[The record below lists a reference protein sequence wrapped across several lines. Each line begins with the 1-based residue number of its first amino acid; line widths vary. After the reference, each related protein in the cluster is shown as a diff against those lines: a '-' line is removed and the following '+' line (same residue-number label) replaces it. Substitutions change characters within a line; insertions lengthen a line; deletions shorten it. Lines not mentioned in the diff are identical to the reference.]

1 MSERKREKMTPAVT
15 MRIVFALS
23 LVLILV
29 GMGVIVYF
37 GYTML
42 QGTAEEVSKIQT
54 EAKAVD
60 AKVQDLARLEK
71 EMEKYKDSVTKA
83 QQLVAETQQYQYQN
97 QIINDLTAY
106 ANKSGVGIAGF
117 TFASGSAGAGA
128 KSSSGSSGSSGTN
141 TGSGSNNAA
150 STTGPKSMKV
160 SVRLNEKT
168 DYMALLRFMHLIEQ
182 NLTRMQ
188 IASVSMSKTE
198 GAGQVNT
205 QTLDVEVYVR

>member
-29 GMGVIVYF
+29 GMGGVVYF

-60 AKVQDLARLEK
+60 AKVQNLALLEK
-71 EMEKYKDSVTKA
+71 EMEKYKDSVAKA

-117 TFASGSAGAGA
+117 TFTSGSAGA
-128 KSSSGSSGSSGTN
+128 KSNSGSSGTSGTN
-141 TGSGSNNAA
+141 NSSGSNSAV
-150 STTGPKSMKV
+150 GPKSMKV

-198 GAGQVNT
+198 GTGQVNT
-205 QTLDVEVYVR
+205 QTLEVEVYVR

>member
-29 GMGVIVYF
+29 GMGVVVYF

-42 QGTAEEVSKIQT
+42 QGTAEEVSKVQT

-60 AKVQDLARLEK
+60 AKVQNLARLEK
-71 EMEKYKDSVTKA
+71 EMEKYKDSVAKA
-83 QQLVAETQQYQYQN
+83 QQLVAETRQYQYQN
-97 QIINDLTAY
+97 QIINDLTTY
-106 ANKSGVGIAGF
+106 ASQSGVGIAGF
-117 TFASGSAGAGA
+117 TFASGSAGS
-128 KSSSGSSGSSGTN
+128 KSSSGSSSTSGAGSS
-141 TGSGSNNAA
+141 TGA
-150 STTGPKSMKV
+150 STGAGPKSMKV

-168 DYMALLRFMHLIEQ
+168 EYMALLRFMHLIEQ

-188 IASVSMSKTE
+188 IASVSMSKAE
-198 GAGQVNT
+198 GTGQVNT

>member
-29 GMGVIVYF
+29 GMGGVVYF

-60 AKVQDLARLEK
+60 AKVQNLARLEK
-71 EMEKYKDSVTKA
+71 EMEKYKDSVAKA

-117 TFASGSAGAGA
+117 TFTSGSAGA
-128 KSSSGSSGSSGTN
+128 KSNSGSSGTSGTN
-141 TGSGSNNAA
+141 NSSGSTSAA
-150 STTGPKSMKV
+150 GPKSMKV

-198 GAGQVNT
+198 GTGQVNT
-205 QTLDVEVYVR
+205 QTLEVEVYVR

>member
-23 LVLILV
+23 LVIILV
-29 GMGVIVYF
+29 GMGAIVYF

-60 AKVQDLARLEK
+60 AKVQNLARLEK
-71 EMEKYKDSVTKA
+71 EMEKYKDSVAKA
-83 QQLVAETQQYQYQN
+83 RQLVAETQQYQYQN
-97 QIINDLTAY
+97 QIISDLTTY
-106 ANKSGVGIAGF
+106 ANQSGVGIEGF
-117 TFASGSAGAGA
+117 TFASGSAGS
-128 KSSSGSSGSSGTN
+128 KSSSGSSGANSG
-141 TGSGSNNAA
+141 A
-150 STTGPKSMKV
+150 GPKSMKV

-198 GAGQVNT
+198 GTGQVNT
-205 QTLDVEVYVR
+205 QT

>member
-29 GMGVIVYF
+29 GMGGIVYF

-60 AKVQDLARLEK
+60 AKVQNLARLEK
-71 EMEKYKDSVTKA
+71 EMEKYKDSVAKA
-83 QQLVAETQQYQYQN
+83 RQLVAETQQYQYQN
-97 QIINDLTAY
+97 QIINDLTTY
-106 ANKSGVGIAGF
+106 ANQSGVGIAGF
-117 TFASGSAGAGA
+117 TFTSGSAGA
-128 KSSSGSSGSSGTN
+128 KSNSGSSGTSGTN
-141 TGSGSNNAA
+141 NSSGSNSAA
-150 STTGPKSMKV
+150 GPKSMKV

-168 DYMALLRFMHLIEQ
+168 EYMALLRFMHLIEQ

-188 IASVSMSKTE
+188 IASVSMSKAE
-198 GAGQVNT
+198 GVGQVST

>member
-1 MSERKREKMTPAVT
+1 MSERKRQKMAPAVT

-29 GMGVIVYF
+29 GMGGVVYF

-42 QGTAEEVSKIQT
+42 QGTAEEGSKIQT

-60 AKVQDLARLEK
+60 AKVQNLARLEK
-71 EMEKYKDSVTKA
+71 EMEKYKDSVAKA

-117 TFASGSAGAGA
+117 TFTSGSVGA
-128 KSSSGSSGSSGTN
+128 KSNSGSSGTSGTN
-141 TGSGSNNAA
+141 NSSGSNSAV
-150 STTGPKSMKV
+150 GPKSMKV

-198 GAGQVNT
+198 GTGQVNT
-205 QTLDVEVYVR
+205 QTLEVEVYVR

>member
-29 GMGVIVYF
+29 GMGVVVYF

-42 QGTAEEVSKIQT
+42 QGTAEEVSKVQT

-60 AKVQDLARLEK
+60 AKVQNLARLEK
-71 EMEKYKDSVTKA
+71 EMEKYKDSVAKA
-83 QQLVAETQQYQYQN
+83 QQLVAETRQYQYQN
-97 QIINDLTAY
+97 QIINDLTTY
-106 ANKSGVGIAGF
+106 ASQSGVGIAGF
-117 TFASGSAGAGA
+117 TFASGSAGS
-128 KSSSGSSGSSGTN
+128 KSSSGSSSTSGA
-141 TGSGSNNAA
+141 SGSTGA
-150 STTGPKSMKV
+150 STGAGPKSIKV

-168 DYMALLRFMHLIEQ
+168 DHMALLRFMHLIEQ

-188 IASVSMSKTE
+188 IASVSMSKAE

>member
-29 GMGVIVYF
+29 GMGGVVYF

-60 AKVQDLARLEK
+60 AKVQNLARLEK
-71 EMEKYKDSVTKA
+71 EMEKYKDSVAKA

-97 QIINDLTAY
+97 QIINDFTAY

-117 TFASGSAGAGA
+117 TFTSGSAGA
-128 KSSSGSSGSSGTN
+128 KSNSGPSGTSGTNNSSGSNS
-141 TGSGSNNAA
+141 AV
-150 STTGPKSMKV
+150 GPKSMKV

-198 GAGQVNT
+198 GTGQVNT
-205 QTLDVEVYVR
+205 QTLEVEVYVR

>member
-29 GMGVIVYF
+29 GMGGIVYF

-60 AKVQDLARLEK
+60 AKVQNLARLEK
-71 EMEKYKDSVTKA
+71 EMEKYKDSVAKA
-83 QQLVAETQQYQYQN
+83 RQLVAETQQYQYQN
-97 QIINDLTAY
+97 QIINDLTTY
-106 ANKSGVGIAGF
+106 ANQSGIGIEGF
-117 TFASGSAGAGA
+117 TFASGSAGS
-128 KSSSGSSGSSGTN
+128 KSSSGSSSANSG
-141 TGSGSNNAA
+141 A
-150 STTGPKSMKV
+150 GPKSMKV
-160 SVRLNEKT
+160 SVRLGEKT

-188 IASVSMSKTE
+188 IASVSMSKAE
-198 GAGQVNT
+198 GSGQVST

>member
-23 LVLILV
+23 LVIILV
-29 GMGVIVYF
+29 GMGAIVYF

-60 AKVQDLARLEK
+60 AKVQNLARLEK
-71 EMEKYKDSVTKA
+71 EMEKYKDSVAKA
-83 QQLVAETQQYQYQN
+83 RQLVAETQQYQYQN
-97 QIINDLTAY
+97 QIISDLTTY
-106 ANKSGVGIAGF
+106 ANQSGVGIEGF
-117 TFASGSAGAGA
+117 TFASGSAGS
-128 KSSSGSSGSSGTN
+128 KSSSGSSGANSG
-141 TGSGSNNAA
+141 A
-150 STTGPKSMKV
+150 GPKSMKV
-160 SVRLNEKT
+160 SVRLGEKT

-188 IASVSMSKTE
+188 IASVSMSKAE

>member
-29 GMGVIVYF
+29 GMGVVIYF

-42 QGTAEEVSKIQT
+42 QGTAEEVSKVQN

-60 AKVQDLARLEK
+60 AKVQNLARLEK
-71 EMEKYKDSVTKA
+71 EMEKYKDSVAKA
-83 QQLVAETQQYQYQN
+83 QQLVAETRQYQYQN
-97 QIINDLTAY
+97 QIINDLTTY
-106 ANKSGVGIAGF
+106 ASQSGVGIAGF
-117 TFASGSAGAGA
+117 TFASGSAGS
-128 KSSSGSSGSSGTN
+128 KSSSGSSSTSGAGSS
-141 TGSGSNNAA
+141 TGA
-150 STTGPKSMKV
+150 STGAGPKSIKV

-188 IASVSMSKTE
+188 IASVSMSKAE

>member
-29 GMGVIVYF
+29 GMGVVVYF

-42 QGTAEEVSKIQT
+42 QDTAEEVSKVQT

-60 AKVQDLARLEK
+60 AKVQNLARLEK
-71 EMEKYKDSVTKA
+71 EMEKYKDSVAKA
-83 QQLVAETQQYQYQN
+83 QQLVAETRQYQYQN
-97 QIINDLTAY
+97 QIINDLTTY
-106 ANKSGVGIAGF
+106 ASQSGVGIAGF
-117 TFASGSAGAGA
+117 TFASGSAGS
-128 KSSSGSSGSSGTN
+128 KSSSGSSSASGAGSS
-141 TGSGSNNAA
+141 TGA
-150 STTGPKSMKV
+150 STGAGPKSIKV

-198 GAGQVNT
+198 GTGQVNT
-205 QTLDVEVYVR
+205 QTLEVEVYVR

>member
-29 GMGVIVYF
+29 GMGGIVYF

-60 AKVQDLARLEK
+60 AKVQNLARLEK
-71 EMEKYKDSVTKA
+71 EMEKYKDSVAKA
-83 QQLVAETQQYQYQN
+83 RQLVAETQQYQYQN
-97 QIINDLTAY
+97 QIINDLTTY
-106 ANKSGVGIAGF
+106 ANQSGIGIEGF
-117 TFASGSAGAGA
+117 TFASGSAGS
-128 KSSSGSSGSSGTN
+128 KSSSGSSGANSG
-141 TGSGSNNAA
+141 A
-150 STTGPKSMKV
+150 GPKSMKV
-160 SVRLNEKT
+160 SVRLGEKT

-188 IASVSMSKTE
+188 IASVSMSKAE
-198 GAGQVNT
+198 GSGQVST

>member
-29 GMGVIVYF
+29 GMGGVVYF

-60 AKVQDLARLEK
+60 AKVQNLARLEK
-71 EMEKYKDSVTKA
+71 EMEKYKDSVAKA

-117 TFASGSAGAGA
+117 TFTSGSAGA
-128 KSSSGSSGSSGTN
+128 KSNSGSSGASGTN
-141 TGSGSNNAA
+141 NSSGSNSAA
-150 STTGPKSMKV
+150 GPKSMKV

-205 QTLDVEVYVR
+205 QTLEVEVYVR

>member
-29 GMGVIVYF
+29 GMGVVVYF

-42 QGTAEEVSKIQT
+42 QGTAEEVSKVQT

-60 AKVQDLARLEK
+60 AKVQNLARLEK
-71 EMEKYKDSVTKA
+71 EMEKYKDSVAKA
-83 QQLVAETQQYQYQN
+83 QQLVAETRQYQYQN
-97 QIINDLTAY
+97 QIINDLTTY
-106 ANKSGVGIAGF
+106 ASQSGVGIAGF
-117 TFASGSAGAGA
+117 TFASGSAGS
-128 KSSSGSSGSSGTN
+128 KSSSGSSSTSGA
-141 TGSGSNNAA
+141 SGSTGA
-150 STTGPKSMKV
+150 STGAGPKSIKV

-168 DYMALLRFMHLIEQ
+168 DYMALLRFMYLIEQ

-188 IASVSMSKTE
+188 IASVSMSKAE

>member
-15 MRIVFALS
+15 MRIVFTLS

-29 GMGVIVYF
+29 GMGGVVYF

-60 AKVQDLARLEK
+60 AKVQNLARLEK
-71 EMEKYKDSVTKA
+71 EMEKYKDSVAKA

-117 TFASGSAGAGA
+117 TFTSGSAGA
-128 KSSSGSSGSSGTN
+128 KSNSGSSGTSGTN
-141 TGSGSNNAA
+141 NSSGSNSAA
-150 STTGPKSMKV
+150 GPKSMKV

-198 GAGQVNT
+198 GTGQVNT
-205 QTLDVEVYVR
+205 QTLEVEVYVR

>member
-29 GMGVIVYF
+29 GMGVVVYF

-42 QGTAEEVSKIQT
+42 QGTAEEVSKVQT

-60 AKVQDLARLEK
+60 AKVQNLARLEK
-71 EMEKYKDSVTKA
+71 EMEKYKDSVAKA
-83 QQLVAETQQYQYQN
+83 QQLVAETRQYQYQN
-97 QIINDLTAY
+97 QIINDLTTY
-106 ANKSGVGIAGF
+106 ASQSGVGIAGF
-117 TFASGSAGAGA
+117 TFASGSG
-128 KSSSGSSGSSGTN
+128 SSSTSGASGS
-141 TGSGSNNAA
+141 TGA
-150 STTGPKSMKV
+150 STGAGPKSMKV

-188 IASVSMSKTE
+188 IASVSMSKAE

>member
-29 GMGVIVYF
+29 GMGVVVYF

-42 QGTAEEVSKIQT
+42 QGTAEEVSKVQT

-60 AKVQDLARLEK
+60 AKVQNLARLEK
-71 EMEKYKDSVTKA
+71 EMEKYKDSVAKA
-83 QQLVAETQQYQYQN
+83 QQLVAETRQYQYQN
-97 QIINDLTAY
+97 QIINDLTTY
-106 ANKSGVGIAGF
+106 ASQSGVGIAGF
-117 TFASGSAGAGA
+117 TFASGSAGS
-128 KSSSGSSGSSGTN
+128 KSSSGSSSTSGA
-141 TGSGSNNAA
+141 SGSTGA
-150 STTGPKSMKV
+150 STGAGPKSMKV

-188 IASVSMSKTE
+188 IASVSMSKAE

>member
-29 GMGVIVYF
+29 GMGGVVYF

-60 AKVQDLARLEK
+60 AKVQNLARLEK
-71 EMEKYKDSVTKA
+71 EMEKYKDSVAKA

-117 TFASGSAGAGA
+117 TFTSGSVGA
-128 KSSSGSSGSSGTN
+128 KSNSGSSGTSGTN
-141 TGSGSNNAA
+141 NSSGSNSAV
-150 STTGPKSMKV
+150 GPKSMKV

-198 GAGQVNT
+198 GTGQVNT
-205 QTLDVEVYVR
+205 QTLEVEVYVR

>member
-23 LVLILV
+23 LVLLLV
-29 GMGVIVYF
+29 GMGGIVYF

-60 AKVQDLARLEK
+60 AKVQNLARLEK
-71 EMEKYKDSVTKA
+71 EMEKYKDSVAKA
-83 QQLVAETQQYQYQN
+83 RQLVAETQQYQYQN
-97 QIINDLTAY
+97 QIINDLTTY
-106 ANKSGVGIAGF
+106 ANQSGVGIAGF
-117 TFASGSAGAGA
+117 TFTSGSAGA
-128 KSSSGSSGSSGTN
+128 KSNSGSSGTSGTN
-141 TGSGSNNAA
+141 NSSGSNSAA
-150 STTGPKSMKV
+150 GPKSMKV

-188 IASVSMSKTE
+188 IASVSMSKAE
-198 GAGQVNT
+198 GVGQVST

>member
-29 GMGVIVYF
+29 GMGVVIYF

-42 QGTAEEVSKIQT
+42 QGTAEEVSKVQT

-60 AKVQDLARLEK
+60 AKVQNLARLEK
-71 EMEKYKDSVTKA
+71 EMEKYKDSVAKA
-83 QQLVAETQQYQYQN
+83 QQLVAETRQYQYQN
-97 QIINDLTAY
+97 QIINDLTTY
-106 ANKSGVGIAGF
+106 ASQSGVGIAGF
-117 TFASGSAGAGA
+117 TFASGSAGS
-128 KSSSGSSGSSGTN
+128 KSSSGSSSTSGA
-141 TGSGSNNAA
+141 SGSTGA
-150 STTGPKSMKV
+150 STGAGPKSIKV

-188 IASVSMSKTE
+188 IASVSMSKAE

-205 QTLDVEVYVR
+205 QTLYVEVYVR

>member
-29 GMGVIVYF
+29 GMGGVVYF

-60 AKVQDLARLEK
+60 AKVQNLARLEK
-71 EMEKYKDSVTKA
+71 EMEKYKDSVAKA

-117 TFASGSAGAGA
+117 TFTSGSAGA
-128 KSSSGSSGSSGTN
+128 KSNSGSSGTSGTN
-141 TGSGSNNAA
+141 NSSGSTSAA
-150 STTGPKSMKV
+150 GPKSMKV

-188 IASVSMSKTE
+188 IASVSMSKAE
-198 GAGQVNT
+198 GVGQVST

>member
-1 MSERKREKMTPAVT
+1 MRERKREKMTPAVT

-29 GMGVIVYF
+29 GMGVVVYF

-42 QGTAEEVSKIQT
+42 QGTAEEVSKVQT

-60 AKVQDLARLEK
+60 AKVQNLARLEK
-71 EMEKYKDSVTKA
+71 EMEKYKDSVAKA
-83 QQLVAETQQYQYQN
+83 QQLVAEARQYQYQN
-97 QIINDLTAY
+97 QIINDLTTY
-106 ANKSGVGIAGF
+106 ASQSGVGIAGF
-117 TFASGSAGAGA
+117 TFASGSAGS
-128 KSSSGSSGSSGTN
+128 KSSSGSSSTSGA
-141 TGSGSNNAA
+141 SGSTGA
-150 STTGPKSMKV
+150 STGAGPKSIKV

-188 IASVSMSKTE
+188 IASVSMSKAE

-205 QTLDVEVYVR
+205 KTVDV

>member
-29 GMGVIVYF
+29 GMGVVIYF

-42 QGTAEEVSKIQT
+42 QGTAEEVSKVQT

-60 AKVQDLARLEK
+60 AKVQNLARLEK
-71 EMEKYKDSVTKA
+71 EMEKYKDSVAKA
-83 QQLVAETQQYQYQN
+83 QQLVAETRQYQYQN
-97 QIINDLTAY
+97 QIINDLTTY
-106 ANKSGVGIAGF
+106 ASQSGVGVAGF
-117 TFASGSAGAGA
+117 TFASGSAGS
-128 KSSSGSSGSSGTN
+128 KSSSGSSSTSGA
-141 TGSGSNNAA
+141 SGSTGA
-150 STTGPKSMKV
+150 STGAGPKSIKV

-188 IASVSMSKTE
+188 IASVSMSKAE

>member
-29 GMGVIVYF
+29 GMGGVVYF

-60 AKVQDLARLEK
+60 AKVQNLARLEK
-71 EMEKYKDSVTKA
+71 EMEKYKDSVAKA

-117 TFASGSAGAGA
+117 TFTSGSAGA
-128 KSSSGSSGSSGTN
+128 KSNSGSSGTSGTN
-141 TGSGSNNAA
+141 NSSGSTSAA
-150 STTGPKSMKV
+150 GPRSMKV

-198 GAGQVNT
+198 GTGQVNT
-205 QTLDVEVYVR
+205 QTLEVEVYVR

>member
-15 MRIVFALS
+15 MWIVFALS

-29 GMGVIVYF
+29 GMGGGVYF

-42 QGTAEEVSKIQT
+42 QGTAAEVSKIQT

-60 AKVQDLARLEK
+60 AKVQNLARLEK
-71 EMEKYKDSVTKA
+71 EMEKYKDSVAKA

-117 TFASGSAGAGA
+117 TFTSGSAGA
-128 KSSSGSSGSSGTN
+128 KSNSGSSGTSGTN
-141 TGSGSNNAA
+141 NSSGSNSAV
-150 STTGPKSMKV
+150 GPKSMKV

-198 GAGQVNT
+198 GTGQVNT
-205 QTLDVEVYVR
+205 QTLEVEVYVR

>member
-29 GMGVIVYF
+29 GMGVVVYF

-42 QGTAEEVSKIQT
+42 QGTAEEVSKVQT

-60 AKVQDLARLEK
+60 AKVQNLARLEK
-71 EMEKYKDSVTKA
+71 EMEKYKDSVAKA
-83 QQLVAETQQYQYQN
+83 QQLVAETRQYQYQN
-97 QIINDLTAY
+97 QIINDLTTY
-106 ANKSGVGIAGF
+106 ASQSGVGIAGF
-117 TFASGSAGAGA
+117 TFASGSAGS
-128 KSSSGSSGSSGTN
+128 KSSSGSSSTSGA
-141 TGSGSNNAA
+141 SGSTGA
-150 STTGPKSMKV
+150 STGAGPKSMKV

>member
-15 MRIVFALS
+15 MRIVLALS

-29 GMGVIVYF
+29 GMGVVVYF

-42 QGTAEEVSKIQT
+42 QGTAEEVSKVQT

-60 AKVQDLARLEK
+60 AKVQNLARLEK
-71 EMEKYKDSVTKA
+71 EMEKYKDSVAKA
-83 QQLVAETQQYQYQN
+83 QQLVAETRQYQYQN
-97 QIINDLTAY
+97 QIINDLTTY
-106 ANKSGVGIAGF
+106 ASQSGVGIAGF
-117 TFASGSAGAGA
+117 TFASGSAGS
-128 KSSSGSSGSSGTN
+128 KSSSGSSSTSGASSSAG
-141 TGSGSNNAA
+141 A
-150 STTGPKSMKV
+150 STGAGPKSIKV

>member
-29 GMGVIVYF
+29 GMGGIVYF

-42 QGTAEEVSKIQT
+42 QGTAGEVSKIQT

-60 AKVQDLARLEK
+60 AKVQNLARLEK
-71 EMEKYKDSVTKA
+71 EMEKYKDSVAKA
-83 QQLVAETQQYQYQN
+83 RQLVADTQQYQYQN

-117 TFASGSAGAGA
+117 TFTSGSAGA
-128 KSSSGSSGSSGTN
+128 KSNSGSSGTSGTN
-141 TGSGSNNAA
+141 NSSGSNSAV
-150 STTGPKSMKV
+150 GPKSMKV

-198 GAGQVNT
+198 GTGQVNT
-205 QTLDVEVYVR
+205 QTLEVEVYVR

>member
-29 GMGVIVYF
+29 GMGGIVYF

-60 AKVQDLARLEK
+60 AKVQNLARLEK
-71 EMEKYKDSVTKA
+71 EMEKYKDSVAKA
-83 QQLVAETQQYQYQN
+83 RQLVAETQQYQYQN
-97 QIINDLTAY
+97 QIINDLTTY
-106 ANKSGVGIAGF
+106 ANQSGVGIAGF
-117 TFASGSAGAGA
+117 TFTSGSAGA
-128 KSSSGSSGSSGTN
+128 KSNSGSSGTSGTN
-141 TGSGSNNAA
+141 NSFGSNSAA
-150 STTGPKSMKV
+150 GPKSMKV

-188 IASVSMSKTE
+188 IASVSMSKAE
-198 GAGQVNT
+198 GVGQVST

>member
-29 GMGVIVYF
+29 GMGGIVYF

-60 AKVQDLARLEK
+60 AKVQNLARLEK
-71 EMEKYKDSVTKA
+71 EMEKYKDSVAKA

-117 TFASGSAGAGA
+117 TFTSGSAGA
-128 KSSSGSSGSSGTN
+128 KSNSGSSGTSGTN
-141 TGSGSNNAA
+141 NSSGSNSAV
-150 STTGPKSMKV
+150 GPKSMKV

-198 GAGQVNT
+198 GTGQVNT
-205 QTLDVEVYVR
+205 QTLEVEVYVR

>member
-23 LVLILV
+23 LVIILV
-29 GMGVIVYF
+29 GMGAIVYF

-60 AKVQDLARLEK
+60 AKVQNLARLEK
-71 EMEKYKDSVTKA
+71 EMEKYKDSVAKA

-117 TFASGSAGAGA
+117 TFTSGSAGA
-128 KSSSGSSGSSGTN
+128 KSNSGSSGTSGTN
-141 TGSGSNNAA
+141 NSSGSNSAV
-150 STTGPKSMKV
+150 GPKSMKV

-198 GAGQVNT
+198 GTGQVNT
-205 QTLDVEVYVR
+205 QTLEVEVYVR

>member
-29 GMGVIVYF
+29 GMGVVVYF

-42 QGTAEEVSKIQT
+42 QGTAEEVSKVQT

-60 AKVQDLARLEK
+60 AKVQNLARLEK
-71 EMEKYKDSVTKA
+71 EMEKYKDSVAKA
-83 QQLVAETQQYQYQN
+83 QQLVAETRQYQYQN
-97 QIINDLTAY
+97 QIINDLTTY
-106 ANKSGVGIAGF
+106 ASQSGVGIAGF
-117 TFASGSAGAGA
+117 TFASGSAGS
-128 KSSSGSSGSSGTN
+128 KSSSGSSSASGAGSN
-141 TGSGSNNAA
+141 TGA
-150 STTGPKSMKV
+150 STGAGPKSIKV

-168 DYMALLRFMHLIEQ
+168 EYMALLRFMHLIEQ

-188 IASVSMSKTE
+188 IASVSMSKAE

>member
-29 GMGVIVYF
+29 GMGVVVYF

-42 QGTAEEVSKIQT
+42 QGTAEEVSKVQT

-60 AKVQDLARLEK
+60 AKVQNLARLEK
-71 EMEKYKDSVTKA
+71 EMEKYKDSVAKA
-83 QQLVAETQQYQYQN
+83 QQLVAETRQYQYQN
-97 QIINDLTAY
+97 QIINDLTTY
-106 ANKSGVGIAGF
+106 ASQSGVGIAGF
-117 TFASGSAGAGA
+117 TFASGSTGS
-128 KSSSGSSGSSGTN
+128 KSSSGSSSTSGA
-141 TGSGSNNAA
+141 SGSTGA
-150 STTGPKSMKV
+150 STGAGPKSMKV

-188 IASVSMSKTE
+188 IASVSMSKAE

>member
-29 GMGVIVYF
+29 GMGGVVYF

-60 AKVQDLARLEK
+60 AKVQNLARLEK
-71 EMEKYKDSVTKA
+71 EMEKYKDSVAKA

-117 TFASGSAGAGA
+117 TFTSGSAGA
-128 KSSSGSSGSSGTN
+128 KSNSGSSGTSGRN
-141 TGSGSNNAA
+141 NSSGSNSAV
-150 STTGPKSMKV
+150 GPKSMKV

-198 GAGQVNT
+198 GTGQVNT
-205 QTLDVEVYVR
+205 QTLEVEVYVR

>member
-29 GMGVIVYF
+29 GMGGVVYF

-60 AKVQDLARLEK
+60 AKVQNLARLEK
-71 EMEKYKDSVTKA
+71 EMEKYKDSIAKA

-117 TFASGSAGAGA
+117 TFTSGSAGA
-128 KSSSGSSGSSGTN
+128 KSNSGSSGTSGTN
-141 TGSGSNNAA
+141 NSSGSNSAA
-150 STTGPKSMKV
+150 GPKSMKV

-198 GAGQVNT
+198 GTGQVNT
-205 QTLDVEVYVR
+205 QTLEVEVYVR

>member
-29 GMGVIVYF
+29 GMGGVVYF

-60 AKVQDLARLEK
+60 AKVQNLARLEK
-71 EMEKYKDSVTKA
+71 EMEKYKDSVAKA

-117 TFASGSAGAGA
+117 TFTSGSAGA
-128 KSSSGSSGSSGTN
+128 KSNSGSSGTSGTN
-141 TGSGSNNAA
+141 NSSGSNSAA
-150 STTGPKSMKV
+150 GPKSMKV

-198 GAGQVNT
+198 GTGHVNT
-205 QTLDVEVYVR
+205 QTLEVEVYVR

>member
-29 GMGVIVYF
+29 GMGGIVYF

-42 QGTAEEVSKIQT
+42 QGTAGEVSKIQT

-60 AKVQDLARLEK
+60 AKVQNLARLEK
-71 EMEKYKDSVTKA
+71 EMEKYKDSVAKA
-83 QQLVAETQQYQYQN
+83 RQLVAETQQYQYQN

-117 TFASGSAGAGA
+117 TFTSGSAGA
-128 KSSSGSSGSSGTN
+128 KSNSGSSGTSGTN
-141 TGSGSNNAA
+141 NSSGSNSAV
-150 STTGPKSMKV
+150 GPKSMKV

-198 GAGQVNT
+198 GTGQVNT
-205 QTLDVEVYVR
+205 QTLEVEVYVR

>member
-29 GMGVIVYF
+29 GMGGVVYF

-60 AKVQDLARLEK
+60 AKVQNLARLDK
-71 EMEKYKDSVTKA
+71 EMEKYKDSVAKA

-117 TFASGSAGAGA
+117 TFTSGSAGA
-128 KSSSGSSGSSGTN
+128 KSNSGSSGTSGTN
-141 TGSGSNNAA
+141 NSSGSNSAA
-150 STTGPKSMKV
+150 GPKSMKV

-198 GAGQVNT
+198 GTGQVNT
-205 QTLDVEVYVR
+205 QTLEVEVYVR

>member
-29 GMGVIVYF
+29 GMGGVVYF

-60 AKVQDLARLEK
+60 AKVQNLARLEK
-71 EMEKYKDSVTKA
+71 EMEKYKDSVAKA

-117 TFASGSAGAGA
+117 TFTSGSAGA
-128 KSSSGSSGSSGTN
+128 KSNSGSSGT
-141 TGSGSNNAA
+141 SGTNNSSSSNSAV
-150 STTGPKSMKV
+150 GPKSMKV

-198 GAGQVNT
+198 GTGQVNT
-205 QTLDVEVYVR
+205 QTLEVEVYVR